1 MAIVIEQQKQSKIS
15 IFYILGW
22 IIFIFIV
29 IVGIYYV
36 FFKKPE
42 IYEKVTEQYFTSQ
55 DKNFEEL
62 IKIKSSLDIASTLE
76 SIKQL
81 KQYITIPQN
90 IPSGKENPF
99 F

>member
-1 MAIVIEQQKQSKIS
+1 MAIIVEQQKQSKIS

-29 IVGIYYV
+29 MIGIYYV
-36 FFKKPE
+36 FFEKPE
-42 IYEKVTEQYFTSQ
+42 IYEKVTEQNLAPQ
-55 DKNFEEL
+55 DKDIEEL
-62 IKIKSSLDIASTLE
+62 IKIKSKIDTVSPLE
-76 SIKQL
+76 GINKL
-81 KQYITIPQN
+81 KQYITIPQD

>member
-15 IFYILGW
+15 TFYILGW

-42 IYEKVTEQYFTSQ
+42 IYEKVIEQHFVSQ

-76 SIKQL
+76 SIEQL

-90 IPSGKENPF
+90 IPSGKDNPF